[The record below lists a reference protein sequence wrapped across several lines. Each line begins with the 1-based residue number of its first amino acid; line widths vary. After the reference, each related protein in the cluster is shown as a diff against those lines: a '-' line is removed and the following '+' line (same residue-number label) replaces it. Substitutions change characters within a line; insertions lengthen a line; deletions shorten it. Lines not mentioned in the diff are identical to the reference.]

1 MEFWKVLVVLLVV
14 LQGSLS
20 KPVSSEDELRV
31 IVGKLERL
39 AASLRQYV
47 VDGSRPEYSMRGI
60 GPLSGS
66 TPEFTIPGTRPLG
79 PWVLDND
86 ELDPSSPTYNYL
98 NKMIEKLLKPHFRS
112 FPSGPYKSEM
122 PLMSRNVV
130 TMLNAWYNDADQMML
145 KEQTFVNVAG
155 EFLNAHFQCATTRV
169 NQIIFYVFK
178 NQVRE
183 MAEGDWK
190 INNGVRKVLEKW
202 VADTT
207 VVDKVAQKIVMAA
220 HRHAYGDIMEHIE
233 YFQLNDIVEFLAK
246 MKMLMWKAEQDN
258 WTPVMFDE
266 KLNLLL
272 TDNGFVFQCPNVHDL
287 WEFHQNVVS
296 RFQEKLSEIKP
307 FAETE
312 AWLKKILPTYTTADA
327 TPAITAILQ
336 MYTDYVKSAML
347 HFQQVENHVTSGNA
361 VDITNF
367 MSQFLAPHQLQY
379 LQSIFELLNSGNT
392 RDIME
397 MGQMRNENTANGRS
411 KGRCTEFNGE
421 CR

>member
-1 MEFWKVLVVLLVV
+1 MEFLKALVILLVV
-14 LQGSLS
+14 LHGSQS
-20 KPVSSEDELRV
+20 RPASSEDELRV

-47 VDGSRPEYSMRGI
+47 VDDNRPEYSMRGI

-66 TPEFTIPGTRPLG
+66 TPELPTPGTRPLG
-79 PWVLDND
+79 PWGLDND
-86 ELDPSSPTYNYL
+86 ELDPSPY
-98 NKMIEKLLKPHFRS
+98 KLLHKMFGKFLKPYFRS

-122 PLMSRNVV
+122 PLTPRIVV

-155 EFLNAHFQCATTRV
+155 ELLDAHFQCATTRV
-169 NQIIFYVFK
+169 NQIVFYVFK
-178 NQVRE
+178 NQVRT
-183 MAEGDWK
+183 MAEDDWK
-190 INNGVRKVLEKW
+190 IDTRVRKVLENW
-202 VADTT
+202 ITDEAVL
-207 VVDKVAQKIVMAA
+207 DKVAQAIVVAA
-220 HRHAYGDIMEHIE
+220 DGDIMKNIE
-233 YFQLNDIVEFLAK
+233 YFQLNDIMEFLAK

-258 WTPVMFDE
+258 WTPVMFHE
-266 KLNLLL
+266 KLNQLL

-287 WEFHQNVVS
+287 WEFHQNIVS
-296 RFQEKLSEIKP
+296 RFQERLSEIKP

-312 AWLKKILPTYTTADA
+312 AWLKKILPTYTTTDA

-336 MYTDYVKSAML
+336 VYTDYIKSAMFL
-347 HFQQVENHVTSGNA
+347 LEQVENHVTSGNT

-367 MSQFLAPHQLQY
+367 MSQFLTPHQLEY
-379 LQSIFELLNSGNT
+379 LQSIIEFLHSGNT
-392 RDIME
+392 SDIVE
-397 MGQMRNENTANGRS
+397 MGQMRNENVANGRS